1 MARKLFVTGLIGTAV
16 AAVCCLLLLVVVLTG
31 VASKAPLMAWIDALL
46 LPALGVFGGMLV
58 ISLFLR
64 RSN

>member
-1 MARKLFVTGLIGTAV
+1 MARKLFMTGLIGTAV
-16 AAVCCLLLLVVVLTG
+16 AAGCCLLLLVVVLTG
-31 VASKAPLMAWIDALL
+31 MASGAPLLSWIDALL
-46 LPALGVFGGMLV
+46 MPSLAVFGGILV

>member
-16 AAVCCLLLLVVVLTG
+16 AAMGCLVLLVVVLTG
-31 VASKAPLMAWIDALL
+31 LAARAPLMAWLDALL
-46 LPALGVFGGMLV
+46 LPALAVFGGMLV